1 MRNGNG
7 LLLRIRGSFGR
18 IDWATVV
25 GGLKSMRQKW
35 SLTNDNHSLYA
46 TEMVAI
52 RQKTAGIAGSVNM
65 CDRNGR
71 SHIRINTRVNT
82 IIIACALCVCAPKKD
97 PIPIAE
103 KVIAA
108 PHQEFR
114 EASLFFYEGGVKR
127 WWLDTDYMSRPLADT
142 GSILVAPVRI
152 TIYDSLGN
160 MATRILSD
168 SGRSDS
174 RMEIFDLWGGVHIKN
189 EDGMV
194 VKSEQLKWFKN
205 RRDVTSETY
214 VQVETAKGDV
224 LRGRGL
230 EARDDFSR
238 FSFLADVQGRF
249 PDFRRR
255 VEEQDEDFFK

>member
-1 MRNGNG
+1 MM
-7 LLLRIRGSFGR
+7 
-18 IDWATVV
+18 VV
-25 GGLKSMRQKW
+25 NGLKSMRQKW
-35 SLTNDNHSLYA
+35 SLTNDTLSIYA
-46 TEMVAI
+46 TEMVAY
-52 RQKTAGIAGSVNM
+52 RQGSAGIAGSVNVY
-65 CDRNGR
+65 DRNGR
-71 SHIRINTRVNT
+71 NHAKISTTINT
-82 IIIACALCVCAPKKD
+82 IIIACALCVCAPNKD
-97 PIPIAE
+97 PIPVGE

-108 PHQEFR
+108 PHQEFT
-114 EASLFFYEGGVKR
+114 EASLFFYEGSVKR

-205 RRDVTSETY
+205 KRNVTSETY
-214 VQVETAKGDV
+214 VQVETAKGDL
-224 LRGRGL
+224 LRGKGL

-238 FSFLADVQGRF
+238 FAFLADVQGIF

-255 VEEQDEDFFK
+255 LEEQDEDFFK